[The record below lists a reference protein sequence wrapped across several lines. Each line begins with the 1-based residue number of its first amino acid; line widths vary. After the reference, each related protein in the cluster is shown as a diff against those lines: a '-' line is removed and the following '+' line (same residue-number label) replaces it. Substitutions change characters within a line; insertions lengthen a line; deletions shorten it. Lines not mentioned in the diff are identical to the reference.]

1 MTKNPLEARPNFTST
16 DEDNGPDAKVTLDGN
31 VVSLLLSWFTQQR
44 LRMCDTYGLMNVI
57 HERLGASTADPD
69 EELLL
74 QARTA
79 PEGDLRAFEKLVL
92 LYQRRVVANC
102 RYITRDP
109 NNAEDLA
116 QEVLVKAYFGLRSFE
131 GRSSFSGWLQR
142 IKINHC
148 LNHLKKQ
155 AGRSYVGIEE
165 PEVEEFN
172 QLQVT
177 VTAEH
182 MAETISDRQL
192 TSLVLDAMSSTLR
205 IPLVLCDMD
214 GLSYEE
220 VAKSLGISLSAAKMR
235 IKRAREEFRAR
246 FNQAQAAGMAVA
258 GGK

>member
-1 MTKNPLEARPNFTST
+1 MPSSS
-16 DEDNGPDAKVTLDGN
+16 GWSGS
-31 VVSLLLSWFTQQR
+31 SLGDS
-44 LRMCDTYGLMNVI
+44 
-57 HERLGASTADPD
+57 D
-69 EELLL
+69 EELLQ

-116 QEVLVKAYFGLRSFE
+116 QEVLVKAYFGFRSFE

-155 AGRSYVGIEE
+155 GGRSYVGIEE
-165 PEVEEFN
+165 PEVEAFD
-172 QLQVT
+172 QLKVQA
-177 VTAEH
+177 TAEQ
-182 MAETISDRQL
+182 MAEAISDRQL
-192 TSLVLDAMSSTLR
+192 TTMVLDSMSSTLR

-220 VAKSLGISLSAAKMR
+220 VSQSLGISLSPAKMR
-235 IKRAREEFRAR
+235 IKRGGEDFRERYKQM
-246 FNQAQAAGMAVA
+246 QAEGAPT
-258 GGK
+258 GGR